1 MFNLLLED
9 ALNKLIQLIKSELD
23 NKVNGSISIEVM
35 TEDEYNNLETVS
47 DTTLYVLKDR

>member
-9 ALNKLIQLIKSELD
+9 ALSKLIQLIKSELD

-35 TEDEYNNLETVS
+35 TVDEYNNLETVS
-47 DTTLYVLKDR
+47 DTTLYVLKGR